1 MDIKDPKIILASSS
15 PYRKELLKRL
25 DITFTTVSPDVNE
38 RYFQDELI
46 SDYVLRLAKTKAE
59 SIVSKND
66 NSLII
71 AADQALQCD
80 KKILGKSGNYNK
92 AKEQLIFMSNRSL
105 TFYTGLCLINT
116 ATKIIEEDVV
126 SFRVDFRKLTESEI
140 KNYLVKEKP
149 YDCAGSFKLEKLGI
163 SLLKK
168 MNGDDPTALIGLPL
182 IRLCKMLRN
191 QGVDIP

>member
-1 MDIKDPKIILASSS
+1 LDIKDQKIILASSS

-25 DITFTTVSPDVNE
+25 DIIFTTVSPEINE
-38 RYFQDELI
+38 RYLQDELI

-59 SIVSKND
+59 SIVPKNN

-80 KKILGKSGNYNK
+80 KKILGKPGNYNK

-105 TFYTGLCLINT
+105 TFYTALCLINT
-116 ATKIIEEDVV
+116 ETKIIEEDVV

-140 KNYLVKEKP
+140 ENYLVKEKP
-149 YDCAGSFKLEKLGI
+149 YDCVGSFKSEKLGI

>member
-116 ATKIIEEDVV
+116 ETKIIEEDVV

-191 QGVDIP
+191 QGVNIP

>member
-1 MDIKDPKIILASSS
+1 MDIKGQKIILASSS
-15 PYRKELLKRL
+15 PYRKELFKRL
-25 DITFTTVSPDVNE
+25 DIAFTTVSPEVNE

-46 SDYVLRLAKTKAE
+46 SDYVLRLAKTKAQ
-59 SIVSKND
+59 SIASKND
-66 NSLII
+66 SSLII
-71 AADQALQCD
+71 GADQALECD
-80 KKILGKSGNYNK
+80 KKILGKPGNYNK

-116 ATKIIEEDVV
+116 ETKTIEEDVV

-140 KNYLVKEKP
+140 ENYLVKEKP
-149 YDCAGSFKLEKLGI
+149 YDCTGSFKSEKLGI
-163 SLLKK
+163 SLLRK

-191 QGVDIP
+191 QGVVIP

>member
-1 MDIKDPKIILASSS
+1 MDIKDQKIILASSS

-25 DITFTTVSPDVNE
+25 DITFTTVSPEVNE

-66 NSLII
+66 SSLII

-80 KKILGKSGNYNK
+80 KKILGKPGNYNK

-116 ATKIIEEDVV
+116 ETKIIEKDVV

-140 KNYLVKEKP
+140 ENYLVKEKP
-149 YDCAGSFKLEKLGI
+149 YDCVGSFKSEKLGI

>member
-1 MDIKDPKIILASSS
+1 MDIKDQKIILASSS

-25 DITFTTVSPDVNE
+25 DITFTTVSPEVNE

-80 KKILGKSGNYNK
+80 KKILGKPGNYNK

-116 ATKIIEEDVV
+116 ETKIIEEDVV

-140 KNYLVKEKP
+140 ENYLVKEKP
-149 YDCAGSFKLEKLGI
+149 YDCVGSFKSEKLGI

>member
-1 MDIKDPKIILASSS
+1 MDIKDQKIILASSS

-25 DITFTTVSPDVNE
+25 DITFTTVSPEVNE

-80 KKILGKSGNYNK
+80 KKILGKPGNYNK
-92 AKEQLIFMSNRSL
+92 AKEQLLFMSNRSL

-116 ATKIIEEDVV
+116 ETKIIEEDVV

-149 YDCAGSFKLEKLGI
+149 YDCAGSFKSEKLGI

-191 QGVDIP
+191 QGVNIP

>member
-1 MDIKDPKIILASSS
+1 MDIKDQKIILASSS

-25 DITFTTVSPDVNE
+25 DITFTTVSPEVNE

-66 NSLII
+66 SSLII

-80 KKILGKSGNYNK
+80 KKILGKPGNYNK

-116 ATKIIEEDVV
+116 ETKIIEEDVV

-140 KNYLVKEKP
+140 ENYLVKEKP
-149 YDCAGSFKLEKLGI
+149 YDCVGSFKSEKLGI

>member
-1 MDIKDPKIILASSS
+1 MDIKDQKIILASSS

-25 DITFTTVSPDVNE
+25 DITFTTISPEVNE

-116 ATKIIEEDVV
+116 ETKIIEEDVV

-140 KNYLVKEKP
+140 ENYLVKEKP
-149 YDCAGSFKLEKLGI
+149 YDCVGSFKSEKLGI

>member
-1 MDIKDPKIILASSS
+1 MDIKDQKIILASSS

-25 DITFTTVSPDVNE
+25 DITFTTVSPEVNE

-46 SDYVLRLAKTKAE
+46 NDYVLRLAKAKAE

-80 KKILGKSGNYNK
+80 KKILGKPGNYNK

-116 ATKIIEEDVV
+116 ETKIIEEDVV

-191 QGVDIP
+191 QGVNIP

>member
-1 MDIKDPKIILASSS
+1 MDIKDQKIILASSS

-25 DITFTTVSPDVNE
+25 DITFTTVSPEVNE

-116 ATKIIEEDVV
+116 ETKIIEEDVV

-149 YDCAGSFKLEKLGI
+149 YDCAGSFKSEQLGI

-191 QGVDIP
+191 QGVNIP

>member
-1 MDIKDPKIILASSS
+1 MDIKDQKIILASSS

-25 DITFTTVSPDVNE
+25 DITFTTVSPEINE

-59 SIVSKND
+59 SIAPKNN

-80 KKILGKSGNYNK
+80 KKILGKPGNYNK

-116 ATKIIEEDVV
+116 ETKIIEEDVV

-140 KNYLVKEKP
+140 ENYLVKEKP
-149 YDCAGSFKLEKLGI
+149 YDCVGSFKSEKLGI

>member
-1 MDIKDPKIILASSS
+1 MDIKDQKIILASSS

-25 DITFTTVSPDVNE
+25 DITFTTVSPEVNE

-59 SIVSKND
+59 SIVSKSD
-66 NSLII
+66 SSLII

-80 KKILGKSGNYNK
+80 KKILGKPGNYNK
-92 AKEQLIFMSNRSL
+92 AKEQLIFMSNRAL

-116 ATKIIEEDVV
+116 ETKIIEEDVV

-140 KNYLVKEKP
+140 ENYLVKEKP
-149 YDCAGSFKLEKLGI
+149 YDCVGSFKSEKLGI

>member
-1 MDIKDPKIILASSS
+1 MDIKVQKIILASSS

-25 DITFTTVSPDVNE
+25 DIAFTTVNPEVNE
-38 RYFQDELI
+38 RYFQNELI

-59 SIVSKND
+59 SIALKND
-66 NSLII
+66 RSLII
-71 AADQALQCD
+71 GADQALQCD
-80 KKILGKSGNYNK
+80 KKILGKPGNYNK

-105 TFYTGLCLINT
+105 TFYTGLCLNNT
-116 ATKIIEEDVV
+116 ETKTIEEDVV

-140 KNYLVKEKP
+140 ENYLVKEKP
-149 YDCAGSFKLEKLGI
+149 YNCAGSFKSEKLGI
-163 SLLKK
+163 SLLRK

>member
-1 MDIKDPKIILASSS
+1 MDIKDQKIILASSS

-25 DITFTTVSPDVNE
+25 DITFTTVSPEVNE

-191 QGVDIP
+191 QGVNIP

>member
-1 MDIKDPKIILASSS
+1 MDIKDQKIILASSS

-191 QGVDIP
+191 QGVNIP

>member
-1 MDIKDPKIILASSS
+1 MDIKDQKIILASSS

-25 DITFTTVSPDVNE
+25 DITFTTVSPEVNE

-59 SIVSKND
+59 SIVPKND

-80 KKILGKSGNYNK
+80 KKILGKPGNYNK

-116 ATKIIEEDVV
+116 ETKIIEEDVV

-140 KNYLVKEKP
+140 ENYLVKEKP
-149 YDCAGSFKLEKLGI
+149 YDCVGSFKSEKLGI

>member
-1 MDIKDPKIILASSS
+1 MDIKDQKIILASSS

-25 DITFTTVSPDVNE
+25 NIIFTTVSPEINE

-59 SIVSKND
+59 SIVPKNN

-80 KKILGKSGNYNK
+80 KKILGKPGNYNK

-116 ATKIIEEDVV
+116 ETKIIEEDVV

-149 YDCAGSFKLEKLGI
+149 YDCAGSFKSEKLGI

>member
-1 MDIKDPKIILASSS
+1 MDIKDQKIILASSS

-116 ATKIIEEDVV
+116 ETKIIEEDVV

-191 QGVDIP
+191 QGVNIP

>member
-1 MDIKDPKIILASSS
+1 MDIKDQKIILASSS

-25 DITFTTVSPDVNE
+25 DIIFTTVSPEINE

-59 SIVSKND
+59 SIVPKNN

-80 KKILGKSGNYNK
+80 KKILGKPGNYNK

-116 ATKIIEEDVV
+116 ETKIIEDDVV

-140 KNYLVKEKP
+140 ENYLVKEKP
-149 YDCAGSFKLEKLGI
+149 YDCVGSFKSEKLGI

>member
-1 MDIKDPKIILASSS
+1 MDIKDQKIILASSS

-80 KKILGKSGNYNK
+80 KKILGKPGNYNK

-116 ATKIIEEDVV
+116 ETKIIEEDVV

-191 QGVDIP
+191 QGVNIP

>member
-1 MDIKDPKIILASSS
+1 MDIKDQKIILASSS

-25 DITFTTVSPDVNE
+25 DITFTTVSPEVNE

-116 ATKIIEEDVV
+116 ETKIIEEDVV

-191 QGVDIP
+191 QGVNIP

>member
-1 MDIKDPKIILASSS
+1 MDIKDQKIILASSS

-25 DITFTTVSPDVNE
+25 DIIFTTVSPEINE

-59 SIVSKND
+59 SIVPKNN

-80 KKILGKSGNYNK
+80 KKILGKPGNYNK

-116 ATKIIEEDVV
+116 ETKIIEEDVV

-140 KNYLVKEKP
+140 ENYLVKEKP
-149 YDCAGSFKLEKLGI
+149 YDCVGSFKSEKLGI

>member
-1 MDIKDPKIILASSS
+1 MDIKVQKIILASSS

-25 DITFTTVSPDVNE
+25 DITFTTVSPEINE

-59 SIVSKND
+59 SIVPKNN

-80 KKILGKSGNYNK
+80 KKILGKPGNYNK

-116 ATKIIEEDVV
+116 ETKIIEEDVV

-140 KNYLVKEKP
+140 ENYLVKEKP
-149 YDCAGSFKLEKLGI
+149 YDCVGSFKSEKLGI

>member
-1 MDIKDPKIILASSS
+1 LDIKDQKIILASSS

-25 DITFTTVSPDVNE
+25 DITFTTVSPEVNE

-80 KKILGKSGNYNK
+80 KKILGKPGNYNK
-92 AKEQLIFMSNRSL
+92 AKEQLLFMSNRSL

-116 ATKIIEEDVV
+116 ETKIIEEDVV

-149 YDCAGSFKLEKLGI
+149 YDCAGSFKSEKLGI

-191 QGVDIP
+191 QGVNIP

>member
-1 MDIKDPKIILASSS
+1 MDIKDQKIILASSS

-25 DITFTTVSPDVNE
+25 DITFTTVSPEVNE

-80 KKILGKSGNYNK
+80 KKILGKPGNYNK

-191 QGVDIP
+191 QGVNIP

>member
-1 MDIKDPKIILASSS
+1 MDIKDQKIILASSS

-25 DITFTTVSPDVNE
+25 DITFTTVSPEINE

-80 KKILGKSGNYNK
+80 KKILGKPENYNK
-92 AKEQLIFMSNRSL
+92 AKEQLILMSNRSL

-116 ATKIIEEDVV
+116 ETKIIEEDVV

-149 YDCAGSFKLEKLGI
+149 YDCAGSFKSEKLGI

-191 QGVDIP
+191 QGVNIP

>member
-1 MDIKDPKIILASSS
+1 MDIKDQKIILASSS

-25 DITFTTVSPDVNE
+25 DITFTTVSPEVNE

-46 SDYVLRLAKTKAE
+46 NAYVLRLAKSKAE
-59 SIVSKND
+59 SVVSKHD

-80 KKILGKSGNYNK
+80 KKILGKPGNYNK

-116 ATKIIEEDVV
+116 ETKIIEEDVV

-149 YDCAGSFKLEKLGI
+149 YDCAGSFKSEKLGI

-168 MNGDDPTALIGLPL
+168 MYGDDPTALIGLPL

-191 QGVDIP
+191 QGVNIP

>member
-80 KKILGKSGNYNK
+80 KKILGKPGNYNK

-116 ATKIIEEDVV
+116 ETKIIEEDVV

-149 YDCAGSFKLEKLGI
+149 YDCAGSFKSEKLGI

-191 QGVDIP
+191 QGVNIP

>member
-1 MDIKDPKIILASSS
+1 MDIKDQKIILASSS

-25 DITFTTVSPDVNE
+25 DITFTTVSPEVNE

-80 KKILGKSGNYNK
+80 KKILGKPGNYNK

-116 ATKIIEEDVV
+116 KTKIIEEDVV

-149 YDCAGSFKLEKLGI
+149 YDCTGSFKSEKLGI
-163 SLLKK
+163 SLVKK

-182 IRLCKMLRN
+182 IRLCEMLRN

>member
-1 MDIKDPKIILASSS
+1 MDIKVQKIILASSS

-25 DITFTTVSPDVNE
+25 DIIFTTVSPEINE
-38 RYFQDELI
+38 RYLQDELI

-59 SIVSKND
+59 SIVPKNN

-80 KKILGKSGNYNK
+80 KKILGKPGNYNK

-116 ATKIIEEDVV
+116 ETKIIEKDVV

-140 KNYLVKEKP
+140 ENYLVKEKP
-149 YDCAGSFKLEKLGI
+149 YDCVGSFKSEKLGI

>member
-1 MDIKDPKIILASSS
+1 MDIKDQKIILASSS

-25 DITFTTVSPDVNE
+25 DITFTTVSPEVNE

-59 SIVSKND
+59 SVVSKND

-71 AADQALQCD
+71 AADQALQCN
-80 KKILGKSGNYNK
+80 KKILGKPGNYNK

-116 ATKIIEEDVV
+116 ETKIIEEDVV

-140 KNYLVKEKP
+140 ENYLVKEKP
-149 YDCAGSFKLEKLGI
+149 YDCVGSFKSEKLGI

>member
-1 MDIKDPKIILASSS
+1 MDIKDQKIILASSS

-25 DITFTTVSPDVNE
+25 DITFTTVSPEVNE

-59 SIVSKND
+59 SIVPKNN

-80 KKILGKSGNYNK
+80 KKILGKPGNYNK

-116 ATKIIEEDVV
+116 ETKIIEEDVV

-140 KNYLVKEKP
+140 ENYLVKEKP
-149 YDCAGSFKLEKLGI
+149 YDCVGSFKSEKLGI

>member
-1 MDIKDPKIILASSS
+1 MDIKDQKIILASSS

-80 KKILGKSGNYNK
+80 KKILGKPGNYNK

-116 ATKIIEEDVV
+116 ETKIIEEDVV

-140 KNYLVKEKP
+140 KNYLIKEKP

-191 QGVDIP
+191 QGVNIP

>member
-1 MDIKDPKIILASSS
+1 MDIKDQKIILASSS

-25 DITFTTVSPDVNE
+25 GITFTTVSPEINE

-59 SIVSKND
+59 SIVPKNN

-80 KKILGKSGNYNK
+80 KKILGKPGNYNK

-105 TFYTGLCLINT
+105 IFYTGLCLINT
-116 ATKIIEEDVV
+116 ETKIIEEDVV

-140 KNYLVKEKP
+140 ENYLVKEKP
-149 YDCAGSFKLEKLGI
+149 YDCVGSFKSEKLGI

>member
-1 MDIKDPKIILASSS
+1 MDIKVQKIILASSS

-25 DITFTTVSPDVNE
+25 DIAFTTISPEVNE

-59 SIVSKND
+59 SIVPKNN

-71 AADQALQCD
+71 AADQALQCN
-80 KKILGKSGNYNK
+80 KKILGKPGNYNK

-116 ATKIIEEDVV
+116 ETKIIEEDVV

-140 KNYLVKEKP
+140 ENYLVKEKP
-149 YDCAGSFKLEKLGI
+149 YDCVGSFKSEKLGI

>member
-1 MDIKDPKIILASSS
+1 MNIKDQKIILASSS

-25 DITFTTVSPDVNE
+25 DITFTTVSPEINE

-59 SIVSKND
+59 SIVPKNN

-80 KKILGKSGNYNK
+80 KKILGKPGNYNK

-116 ATKIIEEDVV
+116 ETKIIEEDVV

-140 KNYLVKEKP
+140 ENYLVKEKP
-149 YDCAGSFKLEKLGI
+149 YDCVGSFKSEKLGI

>member
-1 MDIKDPKIILASSS
+1 MDIKDQKIILASSS

-25 DITFTTVSPDVNE
+25 DITFTTVSPEINE

-66 NSLII
+66 TSLII

-80 KKILGKSGNYNK
+80 KKILGKPGNYNK

-105 TFYTGLCLINT
+105 IFYTGLCLINT
-116 ATKIIEEDVV
+116 ETKIIEEDVV

-140 KNYLVKEKP
+140 ENYLVKEKP
-149 YDCAGSFKLEKLGI
+149 YDCVGSFKSEKLGI

>member
-1 MDIKDPKIILASSS
+1 LDIKDQKIILASSS

-25 DITFTTVSPDVNE
+25 DITFTTVSPEVNE

-80 KKILGKSGNYNK
+80 KKILGKPGNYNK

-116 ATKIIEEDVV
+116 ETKIIEEDVV
-126 SFRVDFRKLTESEI
+126 SFRVDFRKLTEPEI
-140 KNYLVKEKP
+140 ENYLVKEKP
-149 YDCAGSFKLEKLGI
+149 YDCVGSFKSEKLGI

-191 QGVDIP
+191 QGVYIP

>member
-1 MDIKDPKIILASSS
+1 MDIKDQKIILASSS

-25 DITFTTVSPDVNE
+25 DITFTTISPEVNE

-59 SIVSKND
+59 SIVSKSD
-66 NSLII
+66 SSLII

-80 KKILGKSGNYNK
+80 KKILGKPGNYNK

-116 ATKIIEEDVV
+116 ETKIIEEDVV

-140 KNYLVKEKP
+140 ENYLVKEKP
-149 YDCAGSFKLEKLGI
+149 YDCVGSFKSEKLGI

>member
-1 MDIKDPKIILASSS
+1 MDIKDQKIILASSS

-25 DITFTTVSPDVNE
+25 DITFTTISPEVNE

-66 NSLII
+66 SSLII

-80 KKILGKSGNYNK
+80 KKILGKPGNYNK

-116 ATKIIEEDVV
+116 ETKIIEEDVV

-140 KNYLVKEKP
+140 ENYLVKEKP
-149 YDCAGSFKLEKLGI
+149 YDCVGSFKSEKLGI